1 MIEFR
6 NVSKTLGGRRVLD
19 GLSFHVKEGET
30 FIIVGPSGTGKSVT
44 LSHIIGLMQP
54 DSGDV
59 IVDGMHVER
68 MHRREL
74 EALRSGTGMLFQ
86 GGALLNW
93 MNIYDNVALPLR
105 ERYSYTEEQIREK
118 VMEMLAFLEFEPDI
132 EETLYR
138 IVQESTTNAIRH
150 GKATEIWIRI
160 SEKNGEMI
168 LMVSDN
174 GRGCADIE
182 EGFGLKHMR
191 ERVEL
196 AGGSLFYEGVFGF
209 TVIVKIPI
217 RRRPASPETTARI
230 SPVFPTISP
239 PLRL

>member
-1 MIEFR
+1 M
-6 NVSKTLGGRRVLD
+6 
-19 GLSFHVKEGET
+19 
-30 FIIVGPSGTGKSVT
+30 
-44 LSHIIGLMQP
+44 
-54 DSGDV
+54 
-59 IVDGMHVER
+59 
-68 MHRREL
+68 
-74 EALRSGTGMLFQ
+74 
-86 GGALLNW
+86 
-93 MNIYDNVALPLR
+93 
-105 ERYSYTEEQIREK
+105 
-118 VMEMLAFLEFEPDI
+118 EFEPDI

-217 RRRPASPETTARI
+217 RRRPETAPADGGKNVMDRAAGPERGEQDDK
-230 SPVFPTISP
+230 SDDC
-239 PLRL
+239 R